1 MLRALVLV
9 LLLANAGFWAW
20 RQGWLAPL
28 HGAIGARPEGER
40 EPERLA
46 MQVDPDRLR
55 LIPAEA
61 ASTPAAVAASAAT
74 SPASAPPSAPPM
86 ACLEAGPYSTA
97 ELTVAEAAVKAA
109 LPDLGW
115 SERELTTTWWVAMG
129 PFAEAEQMQKKRDEL
144 KRRSIAPELASAAP
158 GSAPLLVISRHDSRA
173 AAESELTTLLDR
185 GVRTARVVNA
195 SVPLRLL
202 RVAQASEAQQA
213 ALAALPA
220 DKLRGKAF
228 LPCPADTL

>member
-1 MLRALVLV
+1 MLRALVLL

-20 RQGWLAPL
+20 RQGWLEPL

-40 EPERLA
+40 EPERLT

-61 ASTPAAVAASAAT
+61 ASAPAVVPASAAA
-74 SPASAPPSAPPM
+74 PASAPPSAPPT

-97 ELTVAEAAVKAA
+97 ELTIAEAAVKAA
-109 LPDLGW
+109 LPDVGW
-115 SERELTTTWWVAMG
+115 SERELATTWWVAMG
-129 PFAEAEQMQKKRDEL
+129 PFAETEQLQKKRDEL
-144 KRRSIAPELASAAP
+144 QRRSIAPELASAAP

-173 AAESELTTLLDR
+173 GAESELTTLLDR

-228 LPCPADTL
+228 VPCPVETL

>member
-1 MLRALVLV
+1 MLRVLVLV

-20 RQGWLAPL
+20 RHGWLEPL

-40 EPERLA
+40 EPERLT

-61 ASTPAAVAASAAT
+61 ASTPAAVAASMAA
-74 SPASAPPSAPPM
+74 PASAPLPTAPPTV
-86 ACLEAGPYSTA
+86 CLEAGPYSTA
-97 ELTVAEAAVKAA
+97 ELTIAEAAVKAA
-109 LPDLGW
+109 LPDVGW

-129 PFAEAEQMQKKRDEL
+129 PFAETEQLQKKRDEL
-144 KRRSIAPELASAAP
+144 KRRGIAPELASAAP
-158 GSAPLLVISRHDSRA
+158 GSAPLLVISRHDNRTG
-173 AAESELTTLLDR
+173 AESELTSLLDR

-213 ALAALPA
+213 ALAALPT
-220 DKLRGKAF
+220 DKLRGKTF
-228 LPCPADTL
+228 VPCPVETL

>member
-1 MLRALVLV
+1 MLRALVLL

-20 RQGWLAPL
+20 RHSWLEPL
-28 HGAIGARPEGER
+28 HGVIGARPEGER
-40 EPERLA
+40 EPERLSL
-46 MQVDPDRLR
+46 QVDPDRIR

-61 ASTPAAVAASAAT
+61 ASM
-74 SPASAPPSAPPM
+74 PASAPASAEPAAAASAPAAT
-86 ACLEAGPYSTA
+86 ACLEVGPYSVA
-97 ELTVAEAAVKAA
+97 ELAVAEAAVKAA
-109 LPDLGW
+109 LPDAGW

-129 PFAEAEQMQKKRDEL
+129 PFAETEQLQKKREEL

-173 AAESELTTLLDR
+173 AADTELATLLER
-185 GVRTARVVNA
+185 GVRTARVVSA
-195 SVPLRLL
+195 TVPQRAL

-213 ALAALPA
+213 TLAALPA

-228 LPCPADTL
+228 TPCPADTL

>member
-1 MLRALVLV
+1 MLRSLVLV
-9 LLLANAGFWAW
+9 LLLANAGFWVW
-20 RQGWLAPL
+20 RQGWLEPL
-28 HGAIGARPEGER
+28 HSAIGARPEGER

-61 ASTPAAVAASAAT
+61 ASAPAALPASAAASAAAL
-74 SPASAPPSAPPM
+74 SSAPAT
-86 ACLEAGPYSTA
+86 ACLEAGPYSAA

-109 LPDLGW
+109 LPDVGW

-129 PFAEAEQMQKKRDEL
+129 PFAETEQLQKKRDEL
-144 KRRSIAPELASAAP
+144 KRRSIAPELANASP

-173 AAESELTTLLDR
+173 GAESELTTLLDR

-220 DKLRGKAF
+220 DTLRGKAF
-228 LPCPADTL
+228 VPCPVETL

>member
-1 MLRALVLV
+1 MLRALVLL

-20 RQGWLAPL
+20 RQGWLEPL

-40 EPERLA
+40 EPERLT

-61 ASTPAAVAASAAT
+61 ASAPVVPASAAA
-74 SPASAPPSAPPM
+74 PASAPPSAPPT

-97 ELTVAEAAVKAA
+97 ELTIAEAAVKAA
-109 LPDLGW
+109 LPDVGW
-115 SERELTTTWWVAMG
+115 SERELATTWWVAMG
-129 PFAEAEQMQKKRDEL
+129 PFAETEQLQKKRDEL
-144 KRRSIAPELASAAP
+144 QRRSIAPELASAAP

-173 AAESELTTLLDR
+173 GAESELTTLLDR

-228 LPCPADTL
+228 VPCPVETL